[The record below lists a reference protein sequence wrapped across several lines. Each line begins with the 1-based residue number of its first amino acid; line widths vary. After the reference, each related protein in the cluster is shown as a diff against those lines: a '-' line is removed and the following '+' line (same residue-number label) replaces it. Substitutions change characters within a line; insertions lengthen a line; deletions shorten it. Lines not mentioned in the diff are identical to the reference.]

1 MNQGNKM
8 FIEENFLESIS
19 ICHERVIC
27 PYTTGVM
34 SVLSNENKSVM
45 YSETKTNAVTD
56 IMSV

>member
-1 MNQGNKM
+1 ML
-8 FIEENFLESIS
+8 IEENFSESIL

>member
-1 MNQGNKM
+1 MLIG
-8 FIEENFLESIS
+8 ETFLVSKS
-19 ICHERVIC
+19 NCHERVIC